1 MAQQN
6 NNDYQ
11 ESNSIV
17 LNLETLSTQYKNKL
31 IEYQQAVANYVN
43 YLREEAST
51 PCGQFNANSKGID
64 QRCYNDIWSK
74 VGCGA
79 GTLGYPSASASWQQ
93 SQTMDGLIQDSFL
106 WSTMTDYMH
115 RMGCYGN
122 PGNPYIII
130 GIGTYGSL
138 WSRQGLDA
146 PWEKIS
152 DNSSGVQG
160 ICTMNDGKGLLGT
173 GGYNIYTKTSYTSNW
188 SGPVQSACCVTSI
201 AMAQDGTVVGVGT
214 DNKLW
219 SKSDLNSNWTPTAT
233 PGEWC
238 LSVAIAPDGSIF
250 VVGGGSQIWKKN
262 SYQNL
267 TSQQWIGQGSCC
279 VKAITVAPD
288 GTFIGVGTD
297 DQLYT
302 KANYQDLSTPWQGPY
317 NSENSSCCVTG
328 ITTIANPNY
337 NASNYNQTS
346 APNFNENQ
354 PPMSTVQSAAYWGTS
369 AIGQNNSASLQ
380 ECEASCA
387 STNGCT
393 GATYNPTAY
402 KEPMCWLRGGDGD
415 IVAGLYSDYAI
426 VPKGKRLLSI
436 LQNINQELTSINQQI
451 QNKTTT
457 GQPLYDEQ
465 SQQRKLKTSELIS
478 QFIQLNQERER
489 INRTLDE
496 YQTLDQEQN
505 QGNLMINQNYYSFIL
520 LLGLVILVLV
530 ILYKFGFPS
539 TTQASPVL
547 IQSGGE
553 LGTNAYY
560 IVFGIVLVILIVN
573 YIYKR

>member
-160 ICTMNDGKGLLGT
+160 ICT
-173 GGYNIYTKTSYTSNW
+173 TS
-188 SGPVQSACCVTSI
+188 
-201 AMAQDGTVVGVGT
+201 
-214 DNKLW
+214 
-219 SKSDLNSNWTPTAT
+219 
-233 PGEWC
+233 
-238 LSVAIAPDGSIF
+238 
-250 VVGGGSQIWKKN
+250 
-262 SYQNL
+262 
-267 TSQQWIGQGSCC
+267 
-279 VKAITVAPD
+279 
-288 GTFIGVGTD
+288 
-297 DQLYT
+297 
-302 KANYQDLSTPWQGPY
+302 
-317 NSENSSCCVTG
+317 
-328 ITTIANPNY
+328 
-337 NASNYNQTS
+337 
-346 APNFNENQ
+346 
-354 PPMSTVQSAAYWGTS
+354 
-369 AIGQNNSASLQ
+369 
-380 ECEASCA
+380 
-387 STNGCT
+387 
-393 GATYNPTAY
+393 
-402 KEPMCWLRGGDGD
+402 
-415 IVAGLYSDYAI
+415 
-426 VPKGKRLLSI
+426 
-436 LQNINQELTSINQQI
+436 
-451 QNKTTT
+451 
-457 GQPLYDEQ
+457 
-465 SQQRKLKTSELIS
+465 
-478 QFIQLNQERER
+478 
-489 INRTLDE
+489 
-496 YQTLDQEQN
+496 
-505 QGNLMINQNYYSFIL
+505 
-520 LLGLVILVLV
+520 V
-530 ILYKFGFPS
+530 ILYFFIIFVTS
-539 TTQASPVL
+539 EFSRTRC
-547 IQSGGE
+547 GGTRE
-553 LGTNAYY
+553 
-560 IVFGIVLVILIVN
+560 
-573 YIYKR
+573 